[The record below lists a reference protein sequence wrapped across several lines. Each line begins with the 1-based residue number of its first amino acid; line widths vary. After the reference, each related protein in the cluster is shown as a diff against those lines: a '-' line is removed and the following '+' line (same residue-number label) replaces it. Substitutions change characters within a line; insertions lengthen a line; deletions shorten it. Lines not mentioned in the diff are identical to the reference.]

1 MKIHYLNAAGEEKM
15 IDGVVHLQNVDN
27 ETFIATIEGGK
38 ELTLRVSRIEGVADM
53 DMLEKK
59 EIKVSPEMLHHFS
72 RNMRATPADFGI
84 IRITVGAWRSIA
96 DLLEAAA
103 SDRRYTMEYIR
114 KSDALDLLDKALVRS
129 VESGGG
135 REASGL
141 VTAKCQIAAVPAVD
155 VMPRAEH
162 ECALKEC
169 ENGYAATLHLERSR
183 IANQREEI
191 NRLLEH
197 ARKVEKSR
205 IYWKDKA
212 MRLGKQLHETL
223 YGRNEE

>member
-1 MKIHYLNAAGEEKM
+1 MDKKRKPSDGYTPEGHGLRKIRGGHMKIHYLNAAGEEKM

-103 SDRRYTMEYIR
+103 E
-114 KSDALDLLDKALVRS
+114 KL
-129 VESGGG
+129 
-135 REASGL
+135 EAN
-141 VTAKCQIAAVPAVD
+141 D
-155 VMPRAEH
+155 
-162 ECALKEC
+162 
-169 ENGYAATLHLERSR
+169 ERP
-183 IANQREEI
+183 
-191 NRLLEH
+191 
-197 ARKVEKSR
+197 
-205 IYWKDKA
+205 
-212 MRLGKQLHETL
+212 
-223 YGRNEE
+223 

>member
-1 MKIHYLNAAGEEKM
+1 MGY
-15 IDGVVHLQNVDN
+15 
-27 ETFIATIEGGK
+27 IERVQV
-38 ELTLRVSRIEGVADM
+38 LTLLNDLVNDCTDKDEFYNRIFD
-53 DMLEKK
+53 
-59 EIKVSPEMLHHFS
+59 
-72 RNMRATPADFGI
+72 
-84 IRITVGAWRSIA
+84 
-96 DLLEAAA
+96 
-103 SDRRYTMEYIR
+103 
-114 KSDALDLLDKALVRS
+114 
-129 VESGGG
+129 
-135 REASGL
+135 
-141 VTAKCQIAAVPAVD
+141 AVD
-155 VMPRAEH
+155 AMTAADVMTRTEH